1 MASSGKKKR
10 SKAYMRAKRRLG
22 AILAVFVLIIV
33 LAVLLVVR
41 AVISL
46 PYETIDLSGMINV
59 SFSGYDTTGVATA
72 SIDDAKMSEL
82 LASLKNSYDEA
93 VFHNT
98 HPDDSDYALF
108 VQSIQCHISKGMDAE
123 TAFGDSD
130 TDADGSDF
138 VSDGSDSGA
147 GLSNGDYVT
156 VTCTYDEELA
166 EKIKLEISGDSRM
179 FAVSGLPV
187 VTAISVDDVFAD
199 LNVKF
204 EGVSP
209 GLTLELENN
218 STNPLVS
225 QMIFE
230 IMEPKDYYAAGDTV
244 RVHAVYT
251 DAMVMDSKY
260 IVDVPQEECVKEY
273 VVESDSGYV
282 TNADDIPLS
291 ILSEAVEQGKKAFK
305 DANEYGVRIYCEANL
320 VPVYINKKATFK
332 YGTPKYVSSYFK
344 SVLPEKAGTLGLS
357 YNDFDIIY
365 EVKITQAD
373 GVSCKAYAAVRFSN
387 IIKNSDNSYSYDF
400 SDPKILSESYFSENV
415 KSNVT
420 SSYEDTH
427 KIERVYL

>member
-1 MASSGKKKR
+1 
-10 SKAYMRAKRRLG
+10 MRAKRRLG

-33 LAVLLVVR
+33 LAILLVVR

-46 PYETIDLSGMINV
+46 PYDTVDISGMVNV
-59 SFSGYDTTGVATA
+59 SFSGYDTTGTATA
-72 SIDDAKMSEL
+72 SIDDAQLSEL
-82 LASLKNSYDEA
+82 LASLKNSYDES
-93 VFHNT
+93 VFHDE
-98 HPDDSDYALF
+98 HPEDSDYALF
-108 VQSIQCHISKGMDAE
+108 AQSIQCHVSRGMDAE
-123 TAFGDSD
+123 TAFGDND
-130 TDADGSDF
+130 I
-138 VSDGSDSGA
+138 VSEDDSSVSEGDNSA
-147 GLSNGDYVT
+147 SAEMSGVSGGNSTTGLSNGDYVT

-166 EKIKLEISGDSRM
+166 EKIKLEISGNSRM

-187 VTAISVDDVFAD
+187 VTAISVDDVFAN

-230 IMEPKDYYAAGDTV
+230 VMDPKDYYVSGDTV
-244 RVHAVYT
+244 KVHAIYT

-260 IVDVPQEECVKEY
+260 IVDVPQEECIREY
-273 VVESDSGYV
+273 VAESDSQYV
-282 TNADDIPLS
+282 TNVDDIPLS
-291 ILSEAVEQGKKAFK
+291 ILTEAVEQGKKAFK

-344 SVLPEKAGTLGLS
+344 SVLPEKAGALGLS